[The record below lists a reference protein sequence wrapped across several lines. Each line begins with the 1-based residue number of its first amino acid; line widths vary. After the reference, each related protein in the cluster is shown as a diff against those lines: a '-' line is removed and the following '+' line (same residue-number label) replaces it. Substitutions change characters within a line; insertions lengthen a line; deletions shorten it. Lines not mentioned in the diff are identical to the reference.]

1 MLTSHK
7 KVTFIPT
14 GNYSTALVVLV
25 AKRLL
30 TMSSD
35 KEEVQVTLEDQKK
48 INLFAKKNGNLNE
61 IETELE
67 EIKKALQNIEDAGDD
82 LMLLEDEDSEAIPY
96 QLGEVFIQHNL
107 EETQGLLEKEK
118 DKYEQRMKQ
127 LKEEAGEIESM
138 MKELKVQLYAKF
150 GDNIN
155 LEA

>member
-1 MLTSHK
+1 
-7 KVTFIPT
+7 
-14 GNYSTALVVLV
+14 VLI
-25 AKRLL
+25 

-82 LMLLEDEDSEAIPY
+82 LLLLEDEDSEAIPY

>member
-1 MLTSHK
+1 
-7 KVTFIPT
+7 
-14 GNYSTALVVLV
+14 
-25 AKRLL
+25 
-30 TMSSD
+30 MSSD

-82 LMLLEDEDSEAIPY
+82 LLLLEDEDSEAIPY